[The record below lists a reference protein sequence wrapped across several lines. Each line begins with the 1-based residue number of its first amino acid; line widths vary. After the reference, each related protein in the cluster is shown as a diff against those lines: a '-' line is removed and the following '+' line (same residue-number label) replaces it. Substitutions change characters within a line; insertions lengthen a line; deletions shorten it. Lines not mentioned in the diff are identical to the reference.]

1 MEEKFNIVIVD
12 DTMTQDD
19 PFVVRL
25 KYDYKDVAMVTYFF
39 QVEKALEFIDSHL
52 SEKMVVIMDCYFNS
66 ITEGITA
73 LKSVR
78 KKTSLVYFMMMSA
91 NILTTFR
98 NEDIVDMINA
108 ENLFFIKNTEYE
120 IVKQRIEYIRLQW
133 SSRLDCVLES
143 WMARHPE
150 RLEEKAF
157 TYQGKYVK
165 WQEVLSAIRKQEP
178 LGKEME
184 KMFTECLIP
193 QLQN

>member
-1 MEEKFNIVIVD
+1 
-12 DTMTQDD
+12 
-19 PFVVRL
+19 
-25 KYDYKDVAMVTYFF
+25 
-39 QVEKALEFIDSHL
+39 
-52 SEKMVVIMDCYFNS
+52 
-66 ITEGITA
+66 
-73 LKSVR
+73 
-78 KKTSLVYFMMMSA
+78 MSA

-157 TYQGKYVK
+157 TYQGKYVR